1 MGLLAIGLVLFLGA
15 HAFVTLR
22 GPRAAVI
29 ARIRRWRIRQIRRK
43 RRRNDFAIFPSPPSF
58 YRQPLDLAG
67 ALSVELGGHC
77 YRELFRGTNR
87 RPTIIAHPHLRAA
100 IKFAVRSTSQRD
112 GRLAEAAGG
121 DAVVLAFPASHLL
134 GMREA
139 LAPPGARLFRLSI
152 SIDHIK
158 R

>member
-1 MGLLAIGLVLFLGA
+1 MLLTDLIGFHSTTLVRRCRVDVIPDSNAQRCLRPLFS
-15 HAFVTLR
+15 
-22 GPRAAVI
+22 
-29 ARIRRWRIRQIRRK
+29 
-43 RRRNDFAIFPSPPSF
+43 SPPGF
-58 YRQPLDLAG
+58 YRPPPELAG

-77 YRELFRGTNR
+77 YRELFCRTNR